1 MRRTRALARSVWSG
15 SVVAALLAPL
25 PASPSTFTLLAPETR
40 RGGPIA
46 QTFLAG
52 GAENVSVVQT
62 RNAMSCVASRA
73 LPIAEASYAAPDG
86 TPVSFDDVT
95 RSPAA
100 SIQAIARPGAP
111 ATLRVQLKYAP
122 DPAEAIEVRLD
133 GRTVDL
139 ADALEPSGDSLV
151 LTGERARLVTEAFR
165 RGSGATLHATSAATG
180 RAVVDRVRAPDMAG
194 LDACVA
200 MLDEMPDRPD
210 VPIADLSDFDVA
222 VADVAGAF
230 IRGPGAAA
238 PAAGSPAPDRSASA
252 ASGPA
257 GATAAEE
264 TGSPRPVLAE
274 PRAAFRLEFTARPD
288 PELRVDAS
296 TLSQCRMRNI
306 PDEVFVGQ
314 LASVTGF
321 FTQTRDVYVAFD
333 DTGALERA
341 YIPGIFDS
349 DLAVGATEAHVSIAA
364 DSNLPDQ
371 ANTVA
376 GCLGDVPLDTPMC
389 TISDSGSGD
398 YTVAECG
405 VLGMSQTREEYLEEV
420 GDALLDDVAGPRPV
434 TVITGDS
441 RDGGTSFERPGGS
454 VSFPPGGGFGG
465 GGFIGGGGSGDGGS
479 GGNGG
484 DPGGGSG
491 GVPTIPLPAAVWML
505 LLALAGVSGPRVL
518 ARIGGKS

>member
-1 MRRTRALARSVWSG
+1 MS
-15 SVVAALLAPL
+15 
-25 PASPSTFTLLAPETR
+25 STFTFFAPETR

-122 DPAEAIEVRLD
+122 DPSGAIEIRLD

-139 ADALEPSGDSLV
+139 SDALEPSGDSLV
-151 LTGERARLVTEAFR
+151 LTGERARLLTEAFR

-180 RAVVDRVRAPDMAG
+180 RAVVDRVTAPDMAG

-210 VPIADLSDFDVA
+210 VPMAELSDFDVA
-222 VADVAGAF
+222 VADVAGF
-230 IRGPGAAA
+230 FVRGPGAAA
-238 PAAGSPAPDRSASA
+238 AAATSSPAADPSASA

-264 TGSPRPVLAE
+264 TGSQPPELAE
-274 PRAAFRLEFTARPD
+274 PSAAFRLEFTARPD

-296 TLSQCRMRNI
+296 TLSQCRMRDI
-306 PDEVFVGQ
+306 PDEVFVGR
-314 LASVTGF
+314 LTSVTGF

-333 DTGALERA
+333 DNGALQRA

-349 DLAVGATEAHVSIAA
+349 DLTVGATSAHVSIAA

-405 VLGMSQTREEYLEEV
+405 VLGMSQTREEYLDEI
-420 GDALLDDVAGPRPV
+420 GDALLDDVADPRPV

-454 VSFPPGGGFGG
+454 VSFPTGGGFGG
-465 GGFIGGGGSGDGGS
+465 GGFLGGGGSGNGGS

-491 GVPTIPLPAAVWML
+491 GVPTIPLPAALWML
-505 LLALAGVSGPRVL
+505 VLALAGVSGPRVL
-518 ARIGGKS
+518 ARVGRRS

>member
-1 MRRTRALARSVWSG
+1 MRRKRALAISVWSVSVLG
-15 SVVAALLAPL
+15 SLIAPL
-25 PASPSTFTLLAPETR
+25 PATSSTFTFLAPETR

-46 QTFLAG
+46 QTFLGG

-62 RNAMSCVASRA
+62 RSAMSCVASRA

-86 TPVSFDDVT
+86 TPVAFDEVT

-111 ATLRVQLKYAP
+111 ETLRVQLKYAP
-122 DPAEAIEVRLD
+122 DPARAIEVRLD
-133 GRTVDL
+133 GRMVDL
-139 ADALEPSGDSLV
+139 SDALEPSGDSL
-151 LTGERARLVTEAFR
+151 LLSGERARVLTEAFR

-180 RAVVDRVRAPDMAG
+180 RAVVDRVTAPDMAG

-200 MLDEMPDRPD
+200 MLDEVPDRPD
-210 VPIADLSDFDVA
+210 VPIADLSDFDIA

-230 IRGPGAAA
+230 MRGPGAAA
-238 PAAGSPAPDRSASA
+238 PATDSPAADPSASA
-252 ASGPA
+252 AGGPA
-257 GATAAEE
+257 GATAEDE

-274 PRAAFRLEFTARPD
+274 PGAAFRLEFTARPD
-288 PELRVDAS
+288 PELRVDAR
-296 TLSQCRMRNI
+296 TLSHCRMRNI

-349 DLAVGATEAHVSIAA
+349 DLTVGATEAHVSIAA

-405 VLGMSQTREEYLEEV
+405 VLGMSQTREEYIEEI
-420 GDALLDDVAGPRPV
+420 GEALVDDVAGPSRV

-465 GGFIGGGGSGDGGS
+465 GGFVGGGGSGNGGS
-479 GGNGG
+479 GGNGS
-484 DPGGGSG
+484 DPDGPAV
-491 GVPTIPLPAAVWML
+491 GVPTIPLPAAFWMMV
-505 LLALAGVSGPRVL
+505 LALAGVSGPRVL
-518 ARIGGKS
+518 ARIARKS